1 MTTRL
6 DPTQASD
13 FPGDLPLPELEA
25 QGRTALEWIGRFLAN
40 PGQYPVLAQVSPGD
54 IGRAIPPAP
63 PERGESIASILDDF
77 ESVIVPGM
85 THWNHPGFMAYFAV
99 SGAVPGIIAELLTA
113 GLNVNAMLWRSSP
126 AATELELIVT
136 DWLRQMMGLD
146 EGWTGF
152 LNDTASTSTFVALA
166 AAREAHGELAIRE
179 RGMAGR
185 SDLPQLRVYCSEQ
198 AHSSVDK
205 AVIALGLGHQNV
217 VHIETD
223 ERFRM
228 RADRLAEVMR
238 TDVARGA
245 LPLAVVATAGTTSTT
260 SVDPIA
266 EIAGV
271 AKAHHA
277 WLHVDAAYAGA
288 AAVLPEMR
296 PMFAGWERA
305 DSIVMNPHKW
315 LFTPVGSSALF
326 VRRPDILK
334 RAFSLVPDYLTVQ
347 EDAPNLMDYGLVLGR
362 PFRALKLW
370 IVIRAFGVE
379 GIAARLRHHMELAR
393 RLAER
398 VESMPDWQVVAPVP
412 FSTVCVRYAP
422 RDVDGA
428 TQDAWNEA
436 IMARV
441 NASGEALLSHT
452 RLNGRFVIRV
462 AIGNIRTQWENVSR
476 VWQLLCDAAEAI
488 RAG

>member
-1 MTTRL
+1 MTST
-6 DPTQASD
+6 A
-13 FPGDLPLPELEA
+13 PGDIPLPELDA
-25 QGRTALEWIGRFLAN
+25 QARAALGWIERFLAH
-40 PGQYPVLAQVSPGD
+40 PEQYPVLAQVAPGD
-54 IGRAIPPAP
+54 IGRAIPPSP
-63 PERGESIASILDDF
+63 PDRPEPLGQILGDF
-77 ESVIVPGM
+77 ESAIVPGM
-85 THWNHPGFMAYFAV
+85 THWNHPGFMAYFAI
-99 SGAVPGIIAELLTA
+99 SGTVPGIIAELLTA
-113 GLNVNAMLWRSSP
+113 ALNVNAMLWRSSP

-136 DWLRQMMGLD
+136 DWLRQMMGLGD
-146 EGWTGF
+146 GWTGF

-166 AAREAHGELAIRE
+166 AAREARGELAIRE

-185 SDLPQLRVYCSEQ
+185 SDLPRLRVYCSVQ

-205 AVIALGLGHQNV
+205 AVIALGLGHENV

-223 ERFRM
+223 DRFRM
-228 RADRLAEVMR
+228 RADRLAEAMR
-238 TDVARGA
+238 TDVERGA

-271 AKAHHA
+271 AKSHQA

-296 PMFAGWERA
+296 AMFAGWERA

-334 RAFSLVPDYLTVQ
+334 RAFSLVPDYLVVPEQ
-347 EDAPNLMDYGLVLGR
+347 EDAPNLMDYGLQLGR

-370 IVIRAFGVE
+370 MVIRAFGVE
-379 GIAARLRHHMELAR
+379 GIAARIRHHIHLAR
-393 RLAER
+393 QLADR
-398 VESMPDWQVVAPVP
+398 VEAAPDWELSAPVP
-412 FSTVCVRYAP
+412 FSTVCLRYAP
-422 RDVDGA
+422 RGVDEA
-428 TQDAWNEA
+428 TLDRWNEA
-436 IMARV
+436 IMSRV

-452 RLNGRFVIRV
+452 RLHGRYVIRV
-462 AIGNIRTQWENVSR
+462 AIGNIRTDRQHVNR
-476 VWQLLCDAAEAI
+476 VWEMLREATDSLT
-488 RAG
+488 RNAS